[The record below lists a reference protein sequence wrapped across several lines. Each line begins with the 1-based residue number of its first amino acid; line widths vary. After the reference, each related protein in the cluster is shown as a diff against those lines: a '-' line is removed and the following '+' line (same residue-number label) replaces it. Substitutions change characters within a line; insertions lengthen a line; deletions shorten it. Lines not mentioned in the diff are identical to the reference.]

1 MRDRVRLRPT
11 LAQRS
16 VASHRGW
23 RRGHPARAGRSTWA
37 KWLRRSQVGNART
50 RSRGP
55 STTRPPD
62 RTACANVMAPVHT
75 CAMAA
80 ASAVTKRSTSN
91 PGSFRQRSVSLR
103 LENKPARPEAA
114 ATRRERTKLEA
125 NDNAAVGKAWQ
136 IDSPAD
142 VPHEQRQVEILG
154 VELGGAPPLTPLAE
168 PLQDLTELLRR
179 ARRLVLPTPAA
190 GQRPALDDA
199 RLLELAQPLGEQRP
213 RDARDALTDL
223 VEPPCAGQQL
233 SQDQGR
239 PALGEGLARHGD
251 GAELSVSRHSGP
263 TLGVARRPWQVQFL
277 GLAAVRRAWHRVAVR
292 AGPSRG
298 GQEG

>member
-91 PGSFRQRSVSLR
+91 PGSFRQRSVSLGSR
-103 LENKPARPEAA
+103 ISQHVRKPRQRGGNARNSKQAT
-114 ATRRERTKLEA
+114 TRRLGRRGKSIRRRTFHMSSA
-125 NDNAAVGKAWQ
+125 RSRFSGSN
-136 IDSPAD
+136 
-142 VPHEQRQVEILG
+142 
-154 VELGGAPPLTPLAE
+154 LGGAPPLTPLAE

-190 GQRPALDDA
+190 GQGPALDDA
-199 RLLELAQPLGEQRP
+199 RLLELAQPLGEERP
-213 RDARDALTDL
+213 RNARDALTDL

-239 PALGEGLARHGD
+239 PAFGEGLAGHGD
-251 GAELSVSRHSGP
+251 GAELSVGRHSGP
-263 TLGVARRPWQVQFL
+263 TLGVSRRPWQVQFL
-277 GLAAVRRAWHRVAVR
+277 GLAAVGALGIVWPSR